1 MAAKKIVNPVVAI
14 VGATGAVGVE
24 LLQCLEQRKF
34 PLKELKLFASARS
47 AGKTMKF
54 RGKDLP
60 RAGARPRRSFAGVD
74 IGLFSAGSGTSKK
87 FAPAAVKAGTVIVD
101 NSSAF
106 RMDAGVPLVVPEI
119 NGDAISTH
127 KGIIANPNCSAI
139 ISITPLW
146 PVHRKN
152 RIKRMIIS
160 TYQAAS
166 GAGAA
171 AMEELRESTRAYLD
185 GRKFEHKV
193 LPHPYA
199 FNAFSHNTKIDPA
212 TGHNEEE
219 TKVINETRKIF
230 GDPNIA
236 IGITCV
242 RIPVLRAHCV
252 SVTFECEKPITPEEV
267 RAIISKAPGVPRRR
281 RSGAQLLPD
290 ARRRV
295 GQGRDPG
302 RPHPARPQRF
312 DGPLDLDLLGRRSA
326 PEGRGAERRAD
337 RREAVGVRRR
347 ACLHW
352 RSQSVRSDRNG
363 KRTHDAERRQE
374 ETAVDSQG
382 AQGAEARQEGGAPG
396 VRRTAPSVTA

>member
-1 MAAKKIVNPVVAI
+1 MSAKKIVNPVVAI

-24 LLQCLEQRKF
+24 LLQCLAQRKF

-47 AGKTMKF
+47 AGKTMEF
-54 RGKDLP
+54 RGKPIVVEELTE
-60 RAGARPRRSFAGVD
+60 ASFNGVD
-74 IGLFSAGSGTSKK
+74 IGLFSAGSGTSKR
-87 FAPAAVKAGTVIVD
+87 FGPAAVKAGTVIVD

-119 NGDAISTH
+119 NREAIFTH

-146 PVHRKN
+146 PIHKKN
-152 RIKRMIIS
+152 RIRRMIIS

-171 AMEELRESTRAYLD
+171 AMEELRESTRAYLE
-185 GRKFEHKV
+185 GRKYEPKV

-230 GDPNIA
+230 GDPGIM

-267 RAIISKAPGVPRRR
+267 RELIAKAPGCKLVDDQVRNYFPMPVDASGKDEILVGRIRRDLSDTTG
-281 RSGAQLLPD
+281 RSISIFSAGDQLLK
-290 ARRRV
+290 
-295 GQGRDPG
+295 
-302 RPHPARPQRF
+302 
-312 DGPLDLDLLGRRSA
+312 
-326 PEGRGAERRAD
+326 GAALN
-337 RREAVGVRRR
+337 AVQIAEELVR
-347 ACLHW
+347 
-352 RSQSVRSDRNG
+352 
-363 KRTHDAERRQE
+363 
-374 ETAVDSQG
+374 
-382 AQGAEARQEGGAPG
+382 
-396 VRRTAPSVTA
+396 